1 MEDSGAPA
9 EETAGK
15 AIVVA
20 GVSGCGKSTIGRA
33 LAEQLQWTFIE
44 ADDFHS
50 PASKAKMA
58 AGEPLDD
65 ADRAPWLLTL
75 NKELARQAPAV
86 LACSALKQTY
96 RKSLSA
102 GLRTAFVWIRLDRE
116 LAMQRVSG
124 RAGHFMPASL
134 VDSQFDAAE
143 TPRDAVF
150 LSASES
156 VATSLHRC
164 TEALAAFIV
173 E

>member
-1 MEDSGAPA
+1 MEDNGSPA
-9 EETAGK
+9 EGIAAK

-65 ADRAPWLLTL
+65 VDRAPWLATL
-75 NKELARQAPAV
+75 NRELLRRAPAV

-96 RKSLSA
+96 RESLSA

-116 LAMQRVSG
+116 LALQRVSG

-134 VDSQFDAAE
+134 VDSQFEAAE
-143 TPRDAVF
+143 VPQDALL
-150 LSASES
+150 LSASEA
-156 VATSLHRC
+156 VETSLHRC
-164 TEALAAFIV
+164 TEALASFIA